1 MLSTLTVQFAAKFHR
16 ICNDEASRILLQTQI
31 RILSQIKYT
40 ADIRWQKSRPVLF
53 CVRMK
58 NRCFIPEYLQSY
70 LCEVTELCE
79 VILF

>member
-1 MLSTLTVQFAAKFHR
+1 MKQAVFCYRHKYVFCL
-16 ICNDEASRILLQTQI
+16 
-31 RILSQIKYT
+31 IKYT
-40 ADIRWQKSRPVLF
+40 ADIRWQKSRPVLL

-79 VILF
+79 VILFWSEVKWSELRLSSWG